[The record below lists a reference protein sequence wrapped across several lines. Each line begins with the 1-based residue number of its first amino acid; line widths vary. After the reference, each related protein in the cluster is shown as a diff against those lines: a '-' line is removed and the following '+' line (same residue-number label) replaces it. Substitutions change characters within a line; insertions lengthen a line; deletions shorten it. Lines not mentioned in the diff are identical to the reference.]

1 MWLRGRH
8 DHTQHRSTRHIQ
20 AGAAV
25 FLILAVAAFGPGFT
39 GKAVAIDLPGNLG
52 NLVKKKAAAQPKATL
67 PVTKQISKQISKQ
80 PLTGAKQV
88 LGNSPNGGITSGG
101 INGAKGVTGAQPDAR
116 LRPAN
121 AGLPKGPALN
131 TTNNT
136 ALSKGVPG
144 GNGFPGNPTGTN
156 LNNRPGT
163 TTALS
168 KGGNPTGNN
177 PLGKGLGPNA
187 ALGKGLPGS
196 KGLPGN
202 APGANLINSKAGLPK
217 GTFANNALGHSAAT
231 RSINGKVA
239 NFQNVHS
246 KIAVTANLVERQ
258 RFVSEHRRDL
268 MAWRLVL
275 PRRVLP
281 GERGFTG
288 VPPVGE
294 TRFVSTEMMFRVGP
308 NVTQQ
313 SINAAAQSMG
323 LTVIA
328 SEPSG
333 IAGGTVYHFRVA
345 GGRPVADV
353 VRNLEAQN
361 LGIWS
366 PNYVYELRQETS
378 TAVKDVP
385 GADKHAA
392 DPQNP
397 NLQSSNLQDANLADL
412 AARSESGATGQYVV
426 GKLRLGEVHKVAT
439 GSNVLIAVIDSKID
453 VNHPDLA
460 GAIVEQYD
468 ATGSR
473 EQAHTHGT
481 GMVGAIVAHQRIL
494 GIAPAAR
501 ILAVTAFST
510 SARQTAEA
518 TTKNILNGMDWAIS
532 KGARVINMSFA
543 GPYDPMLQLAMK
555 NAAAKGVVLI
565 AASGNSGPKSP
576 PLYPAADPN
585 VIAVTA
591 TDQNDKPFA
600 QAVRGPH
607 VAVSAPGV
615 DVMVPAPDNTYQL
628 TTGTS
633 VATAHVTGVA
643 ALLMERHPTVSAATI
658 LEVLTSSAKRLNPKG
673 RDDQFGWGLIDPAS
687 ALADLDARME
697 SGPPQVANQTNSQSL
712 PKTVAATKAGTPK
725 AAAPKSAA
733 TPNRAPTTTSAIPP
747 R

>member
-1 MWLRGRH
+1 L
-8 DHTQHRSTRHIQ
+8 
-20 AGAAV
+20 V
-25 FLILAVAAFGPGFT
+25 N
-39 GKAVAIDLPGNLG
+39 GKA
-52 NLVKKKAAAQPKATL
+52 
-67 PVTKQISKQISKQ
+67 
-80 PLTGAKQV
+80 
-88 LGNSPNGGITSGG
+88 
-101 INGAKGVTGAQPDAR
+101 
-116 LRPAN
+116 
-121 AGLPKGPALN
+121 
-131 TTNNT
+131 
-136 ALSKGVPG
+136 
-144 GNGFPGNPTGTN
+144 
-156 LNNRPGT
+156 
-163 TTALS
+163 
-168 KGGNPTGNN
+168 
-177 PLGKGLGPNA
+177 
-187 ALGKGLPGS
+187 
-196 KGLPGN
+196 
-202 APGANLINSKAGLPK
+202 
-217 GTFANNALGHSAAT
+217 
-231 RSINGKVA
+231 A

-246 KIAVTANLVERQ
+246 RIAVSANLVERQ
-258 RFVSEHRRDL
+258 RFVAEHRRDL

-275 PRRVLP
+275 PRRALP

-294 TRFVSTEMMFRVGP
+294 TRFVSTEMMFRAGP
-308 NVTQQ
+308 NVSQQ
-313 SINAAAQSMG
+313 SVNEAAQGMG

-328 SEPSG
+328 SQPSG
-333 IAGGTVYHFRVA
+333 IAGGTIYHFRVA

-353 VRNLEAQN
+353 VRTLEARN
-361 LGIWS
+361 LGVWS
-366 PNYVYELRQETS
+366 PNYVYEIRQEDAPT
-378 TAVKDVP
+378 VKDP
-385 GADKHAA
+385 
-392 DPQNP
+392 PQGTDLQSLDSRDT
-397 NLQSSNLQDANLADL
+397 NLQDL
-412 AARSESGATGQYVV
+412 AARSESGANGQYVV

-453 VNHPDLA
+453 INHPDLG

-468 ATGSR
+468 ATGRPEPS
-473 EQAHTHGT
+473 HSHGT

-510 SARQTAEA
+510 STRQTPEA
-518 TTKNILNGMDWAIS
+518 TTRNILNGMDWAIS
-532 KGARVINMSFA
+532 KGARIINMSFA

-607 VAVSAPGV
+607 VAIAAPGV
-615 DVMVPAPDNTYQL
+615 DVMVPAPDDTYQL

-643 ALLMERHPTVSAATI
+643 ALLIERYPTVSAATV

-673 RDDQFGWGLIDPAS
+673 RDDQSGWGLIDPAS

-697 SGPPQVANQTNSQSL
+697 SGAPQVANQIKQQPAPRTA
-712 PKTVAATKAGTPK
+712 AATKAGTPK
-725 AAAPKSAA
+725 PTGTPGAAP
-733 TPNRAPTTTSAIPP
+733 RTTSAIP